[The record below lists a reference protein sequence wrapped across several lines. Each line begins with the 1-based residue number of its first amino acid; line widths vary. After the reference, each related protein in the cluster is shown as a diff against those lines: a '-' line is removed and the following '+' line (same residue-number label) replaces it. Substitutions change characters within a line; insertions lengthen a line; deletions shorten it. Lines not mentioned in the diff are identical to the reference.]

1 MRTGRWLLLA
11 VLVLA
16 ALLPAGRPMG
26 PRDPGDTSRWRLN
39 EPQSARSSK
48 RHSEGTFSSDFTR
61 RLDRMRAK
69 EFVHWLIDAD
79 HYSSSAK
86 RFLKDSPRSVRLP
99 LLL

>member
-1 MRTGRWLLLA
+1 MRVGRWLLLA
-11 VLVLA
+11 ALVLA

-26 PRDPGDTSRWRLN
+26 PRDPGDTSRWRPN

-61 RLDRMRAK
+61 RLDWMRAR
-69 EFVHWLIDAD
+69 EFMHWLIDAKS
-79 HYSSSAK
+79 YSSAR
-86 RFLKDSPRSVRLP
+86 RFLKDSPRSARLP